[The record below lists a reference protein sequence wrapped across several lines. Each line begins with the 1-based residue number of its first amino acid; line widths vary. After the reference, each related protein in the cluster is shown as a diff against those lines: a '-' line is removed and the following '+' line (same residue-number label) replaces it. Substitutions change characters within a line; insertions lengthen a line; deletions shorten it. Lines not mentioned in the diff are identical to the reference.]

1 MSEGQTLAVGD
12 DHSVQRTET
21 KTILIVED
29 NELNLKLFA
38 DLLGARGYETLQ
50 CPNGNDALK
59 LAREHKP
66 DLILMDVQLPE
77 VSGLEVVKWIKEVD
91 ALKSI
96 PIIVVTAFAM
106 QGDEEKIMQSG
117 CEAYI
122 SKPIVIAEF
131 LETIDH
137 FLS

>member
-1 MSEGQTLAVGD
+1 MSEGQTVAVGD
-12 DHSVQRTET
+12 DDSVQRSET

-29 NELNLKLFA
+29 NAQNLKLFV
-38 DLLGARGYETLQ
+38 DLLEVHGYETLECQ
-50 CPNGNDALK
+50 NGNDALH

-66 DLILMDVQLPE
+66 DLILMDVQLRE
-77 VSGLEVVKWIKEVD
+77 VSGLEVVKCIKEED

-96 PIIVVTAFAM
+96 PVIVVTAFAM
-106 QGDEEKIMQSG
+106 SGDEEKIMQSG
-117 CEAYI
+117 CVAYI
-122 SKPIVIAEF
+122 TKPIAIAQF

>member
-1 MSEGQTLAVGD
+1 VSEGQTLAVGD
-12 DHSVQRTET
+12 DDTVQPAET

-106 QGDEEKIMQSG
+106 RGDEEKIMQSG
-117 CEAYI
+117 CAAYI